1 MSVHLP
7 PGWPDAVHPPG
18 TGGFE
23 STAAEWLLDLCPA
36 DYRGYRVLRQ
46 HPLALAWL
54 AGKHVQGAERAT
66 ADALSRV
73 RSELAED
80 LGPGA
85 KQALIG
91 AIESEQARLIA
102 AARAV
107 GLLEQALRGHR
118 YVPRI

>member
-1 MSVHLP
+1 MAVHLP
-7 PGWPDAVHPPG
+7 PGWPEAVRPPDS
-18 TGGFE
+18 GGFE
-23 STAAEWLLDLCPA
+23 RTATEWLLDLCPP

-54 AGKHVQGAERAT
+54 AGKHVQGAKLAT
-66 ADALSRV
+66 TDALSRV
-73 RSELAED
+73 RSELADD

-91 AIESEQARLIA
+91 AIESEQARLMA

-107 GLLEQALRGHR
+107 SLVEQALRGHR
-118 YVPRI
+118 YVPRL

>member
-1 MSVHLP
+1 MAVHLP
-7 PGWPDAVHPPG
+7 PGWPDAVRPPD

-23 STAAEWLLDLCPA
+23 STATQWLLDLCPP

-54 AGKHVQGAERAT
+54 AGKHVQASQHA
-66 ADALSRV
+66 ADDALARV
-73 RSELAED
+73 RSELADD

-85 KQALIG
+85 KQALIS
-91 AIESEQARLIA
+91 AIETEQARLIA

-107 GLLEQALRGHR
+107 ALIEQALRGHR
-118 YVPRI
+118 YVPRL